1 MPQKFGQIAQ
11 LDLMR
16 FISGAAASAIF
27 FAASAAAAMT
37 GN

>member
-11 LDLMR
+11 PDLMC
-16 FISGAAASAIF
+16 FISGAAASASF

-37 GN
+37 EN